1 MNRPHFALGLQSGIV
16 AAVVGTVVMSIRGTV
31 DAERCGA
38 LACAEVVTWPPRRV
52 LLVYALCDSRG
63 STVPDLSRRVGLT
76 PDEVLREWRG
86 LRHLR
91 VADLPL
97 FVPGDELQ
105 FSYPLR
111 GPGKLRLV
119 DRWARKVASA
129 WAVPMLDPERL
140 DPRAEVLS

>member
-1 MNRPHFALGLQSGIV
+1 MNRTHFAMGLQSGIV
-16 AAVVGTVVMSIRGTV
+16 AATASTVAISVRAAM
-31 DAERCGA
+31 DAGDCSA

-97 FVPGDELQ
+97 FVPGEELQ
-105 FSYPLR
+105 FTYPR
-111 GPGKLRLV
+111 SGPGKIRLV
-119 DRWARKVASA
+119 DPWARKVSPA

-140 DPRAEVLS
+140 DPRAEALS